1 MDQFRLS
8 GMYGEIRIGND
19 GGILLARVSETGSLE
34 TVGRVPGGEWPRIAR
49 SDASRIFGMGPS
61 LRGVSKSIWFP
72 AEQQRVSVVV
82 AGSTDLLEA
91 TLVSFRTFLAEL
103 ALAGLIVAVVGGY
116 WLAAR
121 TLGPIAALTEQVES
135 MAARPPGGGPHR
147 VDLVN
152 EEDELGRLGGMF
164 NVLLAKI
171 DAAADHMRTFL
182 ADAAHEMKTP
192 VAIVRTEAELSL
204 VNGRSS
210 DELRQALASIVGE
223 SERLSHLVRDLTL
236 LAEGQALEH
245 PVQRR
250 LVDLNELVRDVVHSL
265 RLPTAERGLK
275 VSVEAAERAEYKG
288 DERLLRQ
295 MLTNLLENAIK
306 FSPAGSLIE
315 IGVAEERGGYE
326 IDVLDRAG
334 TLAPEERMR
343 VFDRFY
349 RTPSARDAAATG
361 SGLGLAIVQWAVR
374 LHGGDVCVEPR
385 TPTGNRFVVRLP
397 RPTPP
402 GERREATK
410 TVEAAL

>member
-19 GGILLARVSETGSLE
+19 GGLLLARVSETGSLD
-34 TVGRVPGGEWPRIAR
+34 TPGRVPDAEWPRIAR
-49 SDASRIFGMGPS
+49 TDASRIFGMGTA
-61 LRGVSKSIWFP
+61 LRGVSKSLWFP

-82 AGSTDLLEA
+82 AGSTDLLEE
-91 TLVSFRTFLAEL
+91 TLASFRRFLAEM
-103 ALAGLIVAVVGGY
+103 ALAGLILAVAGGY

-121 TLGPIAALTEQVES
+121 TLGPIAALTEQVER

-147 VDLVN
+147 VDLAN
-152 EEDELGRLGGMF
+152 EDDELGRLGGMF

-210 DELRQALASIVGE
+210 EELLQALASIAGE

-250 LVDLNELVRDVVHSL
+250 LVDLEELVRDVVHSL
-265 RLPTAERGLK
+265 RLPAAERGIK
-275 VSVEAAERAEYKG
+275 VSVEAPERSEYKG

-295 MLTNLLENAIK
+295 VITNLVENAIK
-306 FSPAGSLIE
+306 FSPPGSLIE
-315 IGVAEERGGYE
+315 IAISEQRGGYE
-326 IDVLDRAG
+326 VDVLDRAG
-334 TLAPEERMR
+334 TLAPEERTR

-374 LHGGDVCVEPR
+374 LHGGDVRVEPR
-385 TPTGNRFVVRLP
+385 TPTGNRFIVRLP
-397 RPTPP
+397 RAAAR
-402 GERREATK
+402 ERRETAK
-410 TVEAAL
+410 SAEVSI

>member
-19 GGILLARVSETGSLE
+19 GGLLLARVSETGSLD
-34 TVGRVPGGEWPRIAR
+34 TPGRVPDAEWPRIAR
-49 SDASRIFGMGPS
+49 TDASRIFGMGTA
-61 LRGVSKSIWFP
+61 LRGVSKSLWFP

-82 AGSTDLLEA
+82 AGSTDLLEE
-91 TLVSFRTFLAEL
+91 TLASFRRFLAEM
-103 ALAGLIVAVVGGY
+103 ALAGLILAVAGGY

-121 TLGPIAALTEQVES
+121 TLGPIAALTEQVER

-147 VDLVN
+147 VDLAN
-152 EEDELGRLGGMF
+152 EDDELGRLGGMF

-210 DELRQALASIVGE
+210 EELLQALASIAGE

-250 LVDLNELVRDVVHSL
+250 LVDLEELVRDVVHSL
-265 RLPTAERGLK
+265 RLPAAERGIK
-275 VSVEAAERAEYKG
+275 VSVEAPERSEYKG

-295 MLTNLLENAIK
+295 VITNLVENAIK
-306 FSPAGSLIE
+306 FSPPGSLIE
-315 IGVAEERGGYE
+315 IAISEQRGGYE

-334 TLAPEERMR
+334 TLAPEERTR

-374 LHGGDVCVEPR
+374 LHGGDVRVEPR
-385 TPTGNRFVVRLP
+385 TPTGNRFIVRLP
-397 RPTPP
+397 RAAA
-402 GERREATK
+402 GERREAAK
-410 TVEAAL
+410 SVEVSM

>member
-19 GGILLARVSETGSLE
+19 GGLLLARVSETGSLD
-34 TVGRVPGGEWPRIAR
+34 TPGRVPDAEWPRIAR
-49 SDASRIFGMGPS
+49 ADASRIFGMGTA
-61 LRGVSKSIWFP
+61 LRGVSKSLWFP

-82 AGSTDLLEA
+82 AGSTNLLEE
-91 TLVSFRTFLAEL
+91 TLASFRRFLAEM
-103 ALAGLIVAVVGGY
+103 ALAGLILAVAGGY

-121 TLGPIAALTEQVES
+121 TLGPIAALTDQVER

-147 VDLVN
+147 VDLAN
-152 EEDELGRLGGMF
+152 EEDELGKLGGMF

-210 DELRQALASIVGE
+210 EELRQALASIAGE
-223 SERLSHLVRDLTL
+223 TERLSHLVRDLTL

-250 LVDLNELVRDVVHSL
+250 LVDLEELVRDVVHSL
-265 RLPTAERGLK
+265 RLPAAERGIK
-275 VSVEAAERAEYKG
+275 VSVEAPERSEYKG

-295 MLTNLLENAIK
+295 VITNLLENAIK
-306 FSPAGSLIE
+306 FSPPGSLIE
-315 IGVAEERGGYE
+315 IAISEQRGGYE

-334 TLAPEERMR
+334 TLAPEERTR

-374 LHGGDVCVEPR
+374 LHGGDVRVEPR
-385 TPTGNRFVVRLP
+385 TPTGNRFIVRLP
-397 RPTPP
+397 RAAM
-402 GERREATK
+402 GERREAAK
-410 TVEAAL
+410 SVEVSV